1 MAREAN
7 VDLDVYQDPDPV
19 VVHRIIAQYGD
30 EAAAERWH
38 WMSSRR
44 LASIAARG
52 RARDGAVAR
61 MRRTSGYDPLTIA
74 VAIETAFAVGSG
86 TSGERAVGM
95 QKGNL
100 LNYLAQRGLSNP
112 AITPEE
118 RGRVSRDGARALRG
132 DSDAAARVEARHA
145 HERAVASVLRIALPM
160 VDPQPRVGRYR
171 LPEPSPEL
179 AAALAGH
186 DPVAVVTVFPALSL
200 PAAPSPTDAEWEAAA
215 PPAVAT
221 PVTHASKEPTM
232 PFASKVPTDDVI
244 RAHHAETPRAPAL
257 AKRWGV
263 TDVTVYKHLARL
275 GLTNRRAKAEPLALP
290 APTPAA
296 APEPSNVVPFE
307 APHAEPAPAPA
318 EVSWGA
324 VGPARL
330 GLEDLALAV
339 ALARRTGL
347 TGEEAIRFVRADIAV
362 AGAA

>member
-1 MAREAN
+1 
-7 VDLDVYQDPDPV
+7 
-19 VVHRIIAQYGD
+19 
-30 EAAAERWH
+30 
-38 WMSSRR
+38 
-44 LASIAARG
+44 
-52 RARDGAVAR
+52 
-61 MRRTSGYDPLTIA
+61 
-74 VAIETAFAVGSG
+74 
-86 TSGERAVGM
+86 
-95 QKGNL
+95 
-100 LNYLAQRGLSNP
+100 
-112 AITPEE
+112 
-118 RGRVSRDGARALRG
+118 
-132 DSDAAARVEARHA
+132 
-145 HERAVASVLRIALPM
+145 M